1 MKCSKYSEV
10 AVPMLVGSN
19 PTEGGGFFQK
29 EGTSAGPWM
38 CVYVSSGLTVGWW
51 KEDQHSFGHHRELI
65 KKTSYLDTW
74 RYKRFEIQTVYSST
88 LNITTAL
95 MLLSSFPLISV
106 CHCVNISNSFWYR
119 NFDFVGTIWY
129 FAALASSRT
138 SSGTQNSSSSI
149 STTWCVQSLY

>member
-88 LNITTAL
+88 YEYHNRADAAFVFSLDL
-95 MLLSSFPLISV
+95 GLPL
-106 CHCVNISNSFWYR
+106 CK
-119 NFDFVGTIWY
+119 Y
-129 FAALASSRT
+129 FQFFLVS
-138 SSGTQNSSSSI
+138 
-149 STTWCVQSLY
+149 